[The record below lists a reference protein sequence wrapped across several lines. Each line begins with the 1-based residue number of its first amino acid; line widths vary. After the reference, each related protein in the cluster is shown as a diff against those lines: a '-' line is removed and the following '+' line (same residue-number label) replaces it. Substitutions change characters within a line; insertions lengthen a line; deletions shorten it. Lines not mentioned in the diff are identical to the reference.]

1 MDTTLSP
8 VAFGCHL
15 ALLRIC
21 VCVCVC
27 VYACACVCVRVC
39 VLTAGRSD
47 SFVGTAQYVSP
58 ELLSEKS
65 VGKRF
70 VHVSKRILLY
80 A

>member
-15 ALLRIC
+15 ALPCTC
-21 VCVCVC
+21 VCVCVH
-27 VYACACVCVRVC
+27 ACACVCVCVC

-70 VHVSKRILLY
+70 VHVSKRKLLY